1 MTSHVTSRPKR
12 RRLSHKWNI
21 LRGGADAQDKGLDEA
36 FWPIFQLE
44 EASKDKNSALQ
55 AALRAGVGI
64 GLSGM
69 CYALY
74 HHAPDKGGSFFGG
87 KCLNVKTPVTTT
99 STINEIHVYTSSFG

>member
-1 MTSHVTSRPKR
+1 MMSHVMSRPKG
-12 RRLSHKWNI
+12 RRLSHEWNI
-21 LRGGADAQDKGLDEA
+21 LRGGADVQDKGLDEA

-64 GLSGM
+64 GLAGM

-74 HHAPDKGGSFFGG
+74 HHAPDKGRSFFAGN
-87 KCLNVKTPVTTT
+87 CLNVRTPATNTLTMKETQPVKYVT
-99 STINEIHVYTSSFG
+99 